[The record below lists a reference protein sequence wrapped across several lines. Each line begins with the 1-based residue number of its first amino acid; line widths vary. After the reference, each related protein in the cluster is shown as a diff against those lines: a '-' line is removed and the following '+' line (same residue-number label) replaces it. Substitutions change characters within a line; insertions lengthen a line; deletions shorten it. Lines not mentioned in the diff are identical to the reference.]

1 MPYQVLAPET
11 EPCVWMC
18 AGLISY
24 RLCDRGFDCEN
35 CPLDAALRGDM
46 EAATAGAGHLDRRAA
61 DEFFPGDRLYSSGH
75 LWVQAASHDDARVW
89 RVGLDAFATALIGC
103 TTGVRSAVQGEVV
116 QRGDRVSEV
125 DLGFGALP
133 LASPVSGRFLRG
145 NPELAANPRVVVT
158 EPYTGGWI
166 FEVEGL
172 DPGGILGLRSAAT
185 AFQQTV
191 QDLRRFRRSLALRLL
206 TASGSN
212 GHTHTEASE
221 SLRDLRQVLCGA
233 RYVELLGQFIH

>member
-35 CPLDAALRGDM
+35 CPLDAALRGPM
-46 EAATAGAGHLDRRAA
+46 EAGAAGPAHLDRRVA
-61 DEFFPGDRLYSSGH
+61 DGFFPGDRLYSAGH
-75 LWVQAASHDDARVW
+75 LWVQALSHDDARVW

-103 TTGVRSAVQGEVV
+103 TTGVRSALQGEVV
-116 QRGDRVSEV
+116 QRGDRVCEV
-125 DLGFGALP
+125 DLGFGGLA

-145 NPELAANPRVVVT
+145 NPDLADNPHAVVT
-158 EPYTGGWI
+158 EPYGGGWI
-166 FEVEGL
+166 FEIEGL
-172 DPGGILGLRSAAT
+172 DPGGILGLRSAAS

-191 QDLRRFRRSLALRLL
+191 LDLRRFRRSLALRLL
-206 TASGSN
+206 TASGGN
-212 GHTHTEASE
+212 GHAAADASE

-233 RYVELLGQFIH
+233 HYIEFLGEFIH